1 MEYYFCTNIIT
12 IKENV
17 QMNLSVLLSILL
29 MLEFWILKLIFGLKD
44 LIFGLIPYIDVIIE
58 KESGEHLIS

>member
-1 MEYYFCTNIIT
+1 
-12 IKENV
+12 
-17 QMNLSVLLSILL
+17 

-44 LIFGLIPYIDVIIE
+44 LMVYIIPYIDVIIE

>member
-1 MEYYFCTNIIT
+1 
-12 IKENV
+12 
-17 QMNLSVLLSILL
+17 

>member
-44 LIFGLIPYIDVIIE
+44 LMLYIIPYIDVIIE